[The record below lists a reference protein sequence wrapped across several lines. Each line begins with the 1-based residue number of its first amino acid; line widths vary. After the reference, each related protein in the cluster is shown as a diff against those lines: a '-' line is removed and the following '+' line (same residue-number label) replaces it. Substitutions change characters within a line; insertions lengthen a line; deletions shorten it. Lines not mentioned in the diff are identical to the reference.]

1 LKRRFLSIAL
11 CFVMLFGLFPVSAA
25 ASTPIPQSI
34 DAPQN
39 ITVSASSDSE
49 GHIWNYTISLT
60 APPNVAMF
68 AGGSKDQWYA
78 EDLMGNLSVCA
89 EFDYKYNDNKWHY
102 NAAWD
107 KEDPAPDPFN
117 YGYLSDLSEDSPEL
131 TMYINPEYLS
141 PPIDNSSHFDHNTI
155 YFRVRFVITYYNA
168 EGDFVKLTSGWS
180 ETAAFGQN
188 AVQQTTAPE
197 TPVQPAFGSIK
208 SPVKSLETITVEYFN
223 APNQINAWIGIF
235 PQGDTTNNTMTW
247 KSLQGQANGNYTAT
261 APSDPGKYCYRIY
274 NDDNEIIAE
283 SSIFEVK
290 PEVIEGVIT
299 TGEPFTGTIQ
309 GPVFQFSTGT
319 LTATPGDGFITLK
332 WNEAADKNGLD
343 GYYLYKGTVS
353 GGESSSPIFDF
364 PITELTYKDT
374 LVTKDV
380 TYYYIMKPVYD
391 GGTRFGAAS
400 NEASAKAAFQSS
412 QGVIVLTIGQSSML
426 VNGVSQ
432 TIDTPPVIVSGRTFV
447 PVRVIAQ
454 ALGGNVS
461 WDPVEKKVTIT
472 LKGKTIELWIGNTA
486 AKVNGET
493 KTLDVPPYISNSR
506 TMLPLRFI
514 IENLGCEVV
523 WNGPAQ
529 TITIYYDAEGT
540 TGTTGTAETS
550 GVGMASGNTTS
561 GDAPSW
567 LNDPSPAEVTP
578 ASGGV
583 IHTGTINPSGETWNA
598 NNGPHIVEG
607 EFRIEGS
614 NAPILV
620 IEAGTKVLFREDAY
634 IYVGYGSTGGI
645 MVNGTPDA
653 PVVFTS
659 NSNVVTPGFW
669 QGIRFY
675 NLSASG
681 KCHIHNAIIQ
691 NAGDASSADQGAI
704 TLGEGAKG
712 IELKNVKILNS
723 MFCGLQLHDNARLG
737 GNSKNLSI
745 LKTASDSG
753 NGGYPISTYMNGSNN
768 LPKGGSFSGNYRNA
782 AEIIGYYSAVI
793 NEDFIWNNIG
803 IPYAVKTNLE
813 VGGSSNPV
821 FTIEPGVVVLF
832 DTDKYLRVGY
842 EGKGSIIADAEKA
855 PKEEL
860 EASLKL
866 ASSDAMLDSSEG
878 LLKENKI
885 IIFGALDSPAAKGV
899 WAGIELLEG
908 AISGNIFNGCI
919 ISGAGAN
926 GKGALSAAS
935 IVEDQLKLANT
946 LINGSS
952 TSGLELLGNVELLP
966 GSVGNIFKNNNIPV
980 SLSPFAAG
988 SFLPGNE
995 ILSNVNNYIQIV
1007 NDALF
1012 VDSPISKSA
1021 TWSNFG
1027 IPYLIKD
1034 PFKIQ
1039 GAAQEVILNLSGGIE
1054 LIFEQNCGIDIGLGG
1069 PGSLIALGSPGNP
1082 VTFTSVLKS
1091 AGSWNGLH
1099 FFENIGPGSKL
1110 NNIVLEYAET
1120 GLTFDA
1126 FPGSDILKNST
1137 VQFCRLFGV
1146 DRNFAEDLIDIL
1158 FDLLIPGL
1166 GNTFLGNGTDQ
1177 K

>member
-1 LKRRFLSIAL
+1 MKKRFLSVAL
-11 CFVMLFGLFPVSAA
+11 CFVILLGFFPMSAA

-34 DAPQN
+34 GAPQS
-39 ITVSASSDSE
+39 ITVNASSDSD
-49 GHIWNYTISLT
+49 GHIWNYEIQLT

-68 AGGSKDQWYA
+68 AGESKDQWYA
-78 EDLMGNLSVCA
+78 GDLMSNLSVCA
-89 EFDYKYNDNKWHY
+89 EFDYRYNDNKWHY
-102 NAAWD
+102 NTAWD
-107 KEDPAPDPFN
+107 REDPAPDPFN
-117 YGYLSDLSEDSPEL
+117 YGYLSDLSEDSPDL
-131 TMYINPEYLS
+131 TLYINPEYLS
-141 PPIDNSSHFDHNTI
+141 PHIADNSHFDHNTI

-168 EGDFVKLTSGWS
+168 EGNFVKLTSGWS

-188 AVQQTTAPE
+188 AVHQESVPE
-197 TPVQPAFGSIK
+197 APVQPDFGSIK
-208 SPVKSLETITVEYFN
+208 SPVKPMETITVEYFN

-261 APSDPGKYCYRIY
+261 APGDPGKYYYRIY
-274 NDDNEIIAE
+274 NDGNEIIAE

-290 PEVIEGVIT
+290 PEVVEGVIT
-299 TGEPFTGTIQ
+299 TGEPFTGTIVLPTYEL
-309 GPVFQFSTGT
+309 GSGI

-343 GYYLYKGTVS
+343 GYYLYKGTGS
-353 GGESSSPIFDF
+353 GGESSSPMFDF

-374 LVTKDV
+374 LVSKDI

-391 GGTRFGAAS
+391 GGTRLGAAS
-400 NEASAKAAFQSS
+400 NEASAKAAFPSS

-426 VNGVSQ
+426 VNGVSH
-432 TIDTPPVIVSGRTFV
+432 TIDAPPVIVSGRTFV

-461 WDPVEKKVTIT
+461 WDSVEKKVTII
-472 LKGKTIELWIGNTA
+472 LKDKTIELRIGNTA
-486 AKVNGET
+486 ATVNGET
-493 KTLDVPPYISNSR
+493 KTLDVPPYISKGR

-529 TITIYYDAEGT
+529 TITIYYDAAGSSGT
-540 TGTTGTAETS
+540 TGQPGIS
-550 GVGMASGNTTS
+550 SGNTAS

-567 LNDPSPAEVTP
+567 LNDPSPAEAAP
-578 ASGGV
+578 AAGGV
-583 IHTGTINPSGETWNA
+583 VHTGIISSSGETWTA

-607 EFRIEGS
+607 EFRIEGA
-614 NAPILV
+614 NAPVLA
-620 IEAGTKVLFREDAY
+620 IEAGTKVLFKEDAY

-653 PVVFTS
+653 PVIFTS
-659 NSNVVTPGFW
+659 NSSLAAPGFW

-675 NLSASG
+675 NLSSVG
-681 KCHIHNAIIQ
+681 KSYIHNAIIQ

-737 GNSKNLSI
+737 ENSKNLSI
-745 LKTASDSG
+745 LKTVSDSG
-753 NGGYPISTYMNGSNN
+753 NGGYPISTYMHGSNN

-782 AEIIGYYSAVI
+782 AEIIGYYSAAV
-793 NEDFIWNNIG
+793 NEDFIWNNLG

-813 VGGSSNPV
+813 IGGSSNPV

-855 PKEEL
+855 PEKEPEGYH
-860 EASLKL
+860 KL
-866 ASSDAMLDSSEG
+866 ASSDAMLESSEG
-878 LLKENKI
+878 LLKENKT

-919 ISGAGAN
+919 ISGAGAK

-946 LINGSS
+946 LISGSS
-952 TSGLELLGNVELLP
+952 TSGLELLGNIELLP
-966 GSVGNIFKNNNIPV
+966 GSVGNIFKDNNIPV

-1012 VDSPISKSA
+1012 ADSPISKSA

-1039 GAAQEVILNLSGGIE
+1039 GTAQEAILTLSGGIE
-1054 LIFEQNCGIDIGLGG
+1054 LIFEQDCGIDIGLEG
-1069 PGSLIALGSPGNP
+1069 PGSLIAMGSPVNP

-1146 DRNFAEDLIDIL
+1146 DRNFAEDLVDIV
-1158 FDLLIPGL
+1158 FDLLFPAL
-1166 GNTFLGNGTDQ
+1166 GNNFLGNGTDQ